1 MSLAGIG
8 IGLGGFMEGYQR
20 GTELRQQ
27 KKRAE
32 YLDQQAERQKII
44 DAREDEQYART
55 EKQRQ
60 DIAAIGTEAQTR
72 FDSAV
77 KSGTQQPGDFD
88 TFWSTYAVP
97 KLSQTYLANG
107 DLDNARKVQE
117 WGDSAEAK
125 AGGKLAMGA
134 LLKAQTGDT
143 DGALADVI
151 KAGQMKGYIDH
162 GYEVLGH
169 DSIAA
174 PDGSVAGYRLR
185 LKTPDGKEVEQD
197 VQKADMPRLIATFLN
212 PEAAWDSQ
220 VKARAETAK
229 DAKELDQYEAKKK
242 IDKQYGTGENKTRGD
257 AIAALRKRMD
267 GGLAGNETK
276 FDDLPRQEQEKL
288 IASEID
294 LQGGQPGLSAD
305 GPVASA
311 APSGPSRKVIV
322 DTATGK
328 PVADEPPRQPAPTQ
342 NASAQQPAP
351 PQTREDNVA
360 YLLQSA
366 DQAVKSGENPQR
378 IAQDLLNNGVPR
390 EQWPE
395 SLATA
400 LAVSER
406 NQIGLGR

>member
-1 MSLAGIG
+1 MSLGAIG
-8 IGLGGFMEGYQR
+8 IGLGGFMDGYQK
-20 GTELRQQ
+20 GQQIRQER
-27 KKRAE
+27 KRSE
-32 YLDQQAERQKII
+32 YLDGQAERQKKL
-44 DAREDEQYART
+44 DARADADYARD

-60 DIAAIGTEAQTR
+60 DIAAIGTQAQEK

-77 KSGTQQPGDFD
+77 KAGTQQPGDFD
-88 TFWSTYAVP
+88 TFWSSYAVP
-97 KLSQTYLANG
+97 KLSQTYIANG
-107 DLDNARKVQE
+107 DLDNARKVQA

-143 DGALADVI
+143 DGALADVM

-169 DSIAA
+169 DNLAA

-197 VQKADMPRLIATFLN
+197 IQKADMPRLIATFLN
-212 PEAAWDSQ
+212 PEAAWQSQ
-220 VKARAETAK
+220 VEARAATAK
-229 DAKELDQYEAKKK
+229 DAKDLDQYEAKKK

-257 AIAALRKRMD
+257 AISALRKRMD
-267 GGLAGNETK
+267 GGIAGNETK
-276 FDDLPRQEQEKL
+276 FDDLSRQEQEKL

-328 PVADEPPRQPAPTQ
+328 PVAAAPQQQQPQQTP
-342 NASAQQPAP
+342 SAQQPAP
-351 PQTREDNVA
+351 KQTREDNVT

-366 DQAVKSGENPQR
+366 DEAVKSGENPQR
-378 IAQDLLNNGVPR
+378 IAQELLNNGIPR

-395 SLATA
+395 SLGSA
-400 LAVSER
+400 LAVSSR

>member
-1 MSLAGIG
+1 MSLGAIG
-8 IGLGGFMEGYQR
+8 IGLGGFMDGYQK
-20 GTELRQQ
+20 GQQIRQER
-27 KKRAE
+27 KRSE
-32 YLDQQAERQKII
+32 YLDDQAERQKKI
-44 DAREDEQYART
+44 DARDDAEYERT
-55 EKQRQ
+55 ETQRQ
-60 DIAAIGTEAQTR
+60 AVADINTQTKSD
-72 FDSAV
+72 FDARVSA
-77 KSGTQQPGDFD
+77 GQEQAGDFD
-88 TFWSTYAVP
+88 TFWSKYAMP
-97 KLSQTYLANG
+97 KLKQTYLSNG
-107 DLDNARKVQE
+107 DIASANKVQE
-117 WGDSAEAK
+117 WGDSVDAK

-162 GYEVLGH
+162 GYEVMGH
-169 DSIAA
+169 DNIAA

-212 PEAAWDSQ
+212 PEAAWQSQ
-220 VKARAETAK
+220 VTARETVAK
-229 DAKELDQYEAKKK
+229 DAKELDQYAAKKK
-242 IDKQYGTGENKTRGD
+242 IDKQYGTGENKSRTD
-257 AIAALRKRMD
+257 AITALRKRMD

-276 FDDLPRQEQEKL
+276 FDDLSRQEQEKL

-328 PVADEPPRQPAPTQ
+328 PVSDAPQQQPQQTPP
-342 NASAQQPAP
+342 AQQPAP
-351 PQTREDNVA
+351 KQTREGNVT

-366 DQAVKSGENPQR
+366 DEAVKSGENPQR
-378 IAQDLLNNGVPR
+378 IAQELLNNGVPR

-395 SLATA
+395 SLAAA
-400 LAVSER
+400 LAVSTQ